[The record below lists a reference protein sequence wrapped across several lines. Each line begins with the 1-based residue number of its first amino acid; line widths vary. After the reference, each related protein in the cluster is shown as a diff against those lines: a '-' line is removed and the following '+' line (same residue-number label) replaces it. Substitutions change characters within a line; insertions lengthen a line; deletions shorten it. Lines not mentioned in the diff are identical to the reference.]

1 MISSLKFILNT
12 QLKRPG
18 IHKTIRGFTLI
29 ELLVA
34 MILAVLILTPLLT
47 FMVNILDT
55 DRKEQAKA
63 ATEQE
68 IKSALDYISRDL
80 EQAVYI
86 YDADG
91 LTRNSN
97 TTDVTQSGIK
107 DQIPP
112 AAPAIGGCESSNAS
126 NCQPILVFWK
136 REFITNSVGVSS
148 PTDSQ
153 TDDDFVYALVAYYL
167 ITNPNSSS
175 STWSPSARIGR
186 FEIRGN
192 VNAANANTAGT
203 SCDPGFNPP
212 PLAQTFSGAALK
224 DKMDQWTNSLGKQC
238 SSSVPSSA
246 TYTQE
251 IYTLVDYIST
261 SGPAISCASGQ
272 QGIGS
277 NTSGFYAC
285 VNAGNVL
292 SQLYLRGNAFV
303 RLNNNNNT
311 PYTSSIASY
320 FPAASVQVQGRGF
333 LLVQ

>member
-1 MISSLKFILNT
+1 MMSLLKFILRT
-12 QLKRPG
+12 QLKRSG
-18 IHKTIRGFTLI
+18 IHKTISGFTLI

-34 MILAVLILTPLLT
+34 MILAVLIITPLLT
-47 FMVNILDT
+47 FMINILNT
-55 DRKEQAKA
+55 DNKEQAKA

-68 IKSALDYISRDL
+68 IKSALDYMSRDL

-97 TTDVTQSGIK
+97 TTDITQSGIK

-112 AAPAIGGCESSNAS
+112 VAPATGGCESSNAS

-136 REFITNSVGVSS
+136 REYISNSAGVSS
-148 PTDSQ
+148 STDTQ
-153 TDDDFVYALVAYYL
+153 TDDSFAYSLVAYYL

-192 VNAANANTAGT
+192 VNAANANTVGT
-203 SCDPGFNPP
+203 ACDPGFNPP
-212 PLAQTFSGAALK
+212 PLAQTVSGAALK
-224 DKMDQWTNSLGKQC
+224 DKMDQWTNSLGTQC
-238 SSSVPSSA
+238 SSAVPSSS
-246 TYTQE
+246 TYTQQVF
-251 IYTLVDYIST
+251 TLVDYIST
-261 SGPAISCASGQ
+261 SSPAVTCSSG

-285 VNAGNVL
+285 VNAANVL
-292 SQLYLRGNAFV
+292 AQLYLRGNAFV
-303 RLNNNNNT
+303 RINNNNNAQ
-311 PYTSSIASY
+311 YSSSTSTY
-320 FPAASVQVQGRGF
+320 FPGASVQVQGRGF
-333 LLVQ
+333 LLIQ